1 MSIVVVR
8 MKPNPQPTVGNVLGL
23 GKAFKIVTR
32 GTGGK
37 SLEIGINGRRPVSLL
52 CLTESSY
59 N

>member
-1 MSIVVVR
+1 MPIVVVR
-8 MKPNPQPTVGNVLGL
+8 MKPNPHFTVGNVLGL

-37 SLEIGINGRRPVSLL
+37 SLEIGINGRRPVSLV
-52 CLTESSY
+52 CLTKLIY